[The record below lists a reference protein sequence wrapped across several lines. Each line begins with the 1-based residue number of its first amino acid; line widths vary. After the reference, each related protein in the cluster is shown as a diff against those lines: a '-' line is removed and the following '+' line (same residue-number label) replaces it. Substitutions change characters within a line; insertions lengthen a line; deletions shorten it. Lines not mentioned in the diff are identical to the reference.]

1 MDATI
6 VMSSI
11 GFWSAVLKALLV
23 FPPSPSKLQ
32 KTDATKREAV
42 WLRDGILIG

>member
-23 FPPSPSKLQ
+23 ISTITI
-32 KTDATKREAV
+32 KTEKQM
-42 WLRDGILIG
+42 